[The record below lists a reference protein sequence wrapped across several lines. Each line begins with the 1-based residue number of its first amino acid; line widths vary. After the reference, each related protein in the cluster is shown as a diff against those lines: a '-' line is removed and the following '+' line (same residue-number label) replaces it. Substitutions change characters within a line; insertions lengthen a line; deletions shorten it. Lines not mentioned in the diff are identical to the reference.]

1 MCARG
6 TAVSMTWH
14 SSGGAINAT
23 PSDRLAIGHYA
34 CCHHRN
40 LLSLGNAV
48 SDKCIQLEPGVVSVV
63 LAFLL
68 RLTRTLRLLGPPD
81 SDSPEDLTWRQLGVK
96 KTKPEKWPPFLPPR
110 SLCLLPDPEGETLR
124 VEFWSL
130 TRPLDYPG

>member
-1 MCARG
+1 
-6 TAVSMTWH
+6 MTRR
-14 SSGGAINAT
+14 SSGGVINAT
-23 PSDRLAIGHYA
+23 PSGWLAIRHYA

-81 SDSPEDLTWRQLGVK
+81 SVSPEDLAWRQLGVK
-96 KTKPEKWPPFLPPR
+96 QQNLKSGLHSSLPGACVYFL
-110 SLCLLPDPEGETLR
+110 TLR
-124 VEFWSL
+124 E
-130 TRPLDYPG
+130 RPCEWNSGA